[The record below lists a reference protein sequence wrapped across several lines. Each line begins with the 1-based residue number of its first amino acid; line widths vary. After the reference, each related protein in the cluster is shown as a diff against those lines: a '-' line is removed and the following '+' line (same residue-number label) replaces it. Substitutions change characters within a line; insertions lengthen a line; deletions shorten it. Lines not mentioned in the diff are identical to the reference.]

1 MEGPDLR
8 PRIGSREV
16 ETSGSDSAPGGR
28 VTVDCEDMPEGA
40 PGIGGADG
48 LDIPLDGGDAL
59 LDVRKSWRRPTES
72 CSTTVRIAK
81 ILNR

>member
-28 VTVDCEDMPEGA
+28 VTVDWA

-59 LDVRKSWRRPTES
+59 LDVRKSWRGPTES